1 MTDYAPIDPLRAR
14 GALSGSRTGARTGLI
29 AAMVALAF
37 AAGIALAVYAARH
50 LPWVAAFGAPVAPA
64 AAPAARAPAVGGEYL
79 PANPLDANG
88 NPTLAT
94 DAATLATREAALAG
108 QLTALEARTAVVTND
123 AAAAATQ
130 ATRAEGLLVAFAS
143 RRALDRGLGLGYL
156 EEQLRTR
163 FGVAQPAAVATVIA
177 AARQP
182 LTLEALRQGLDAVAP
197 NIATVSDDSWW
208 RALRRELGTLIVLR
222 QAGTPSPLPADRLAR
237 AKRLL
242 DGGQVEAARAE
253 VARLPGAGDAAN
265 WTAAAGRY
273 IGARDALDRIES
285 AAILGQGAQPAA
297 TPATTPL

>member
-1 MTDYAPIDPLRAR
+1 MTDYAPIDPLRTR
-14 GALSGSRTGARTGLI
+14 SPRIGLI
-29 AAMVALAF
+29 VALVALAF
-37 AAGIALAVYAARH
+37 AAGLLLAGYAVRH
-50 LPWVAAFGAPVAPA
+50 LPWFASFGAEVAPA
-64 AAPAARAPAVGGEYL
+64 APARAATGGEYL

-88 NPTLAT
+88 NPSVTA

-108 QLTALEARTAVVTND
+108 QLTALETRTAVVTSD
-123 AAAAATQ
+123 ASAAAGQ
-130 ATRAEGLLVAFAS
+130 ATRAEGLLVAFAA

-163 FGVAQPAAVATVIA
+163 FGTAQPAAVATIIE

-208 RALRRELGTLIVLR
+208 RALRRELGTLVVLR
-222 QAGTPSPLPADRLAR
+222 KAGTPSPLPADRLAR

-273 IGARDALDRIES
+273 ISARDALDRVES
-285 AAILGQGAQPAA
+285 AAILGQGAQPSAA
-297 TPATTPL
+297 PVTTGL